1 MTGVPSDRLARLDR
15 HALVMAV
22 WLPAAFVAAA
32 LFHNGYGPGG
42 VWWVAGGFAAVLAA
56 FAAHIVINAVLAT
69 DFTAREVA
77 LGLFAF
83 ALATLAIVFSVLLT
97 PGFAARHFWPSALG
111 MVALAA
117 AAVLYMVIRYGP
129 RAAFERFDIIRD
141 NNPRRA
147 SRLPHRGGRVGG
159 GGA

>member
-1 MTGVPSDRLARLDR
+1 MTGVSQDRLQRLDR

-32 LFHNGYGPGG
+32 LIHHGLGSGG
-42 VWWVAGGFAAVLAA
+42 AWWLAGGFATVLVA
-56 FAAHIVINAVLAT
+56 FGAHVIVNAVLGT
-69 DFTAREVA
+69 DFTPREVA

-83 ALATLAIVFSVLLT
+83 AMAALAVVLSVLLT
-97 PGFAARHFWPSALG
+97 PGFAARQFWVAALG
-111 MVALAA
+111 LVALAA
-117 AAVLYMVIRYGP
+117 AVIFYMVIRYGP

-147 SRLPHRGGRVGG
+147 SRLPHRGGR
-159 GGA
+159 A